1 MSINGF
7 ESEKLDVTC
16 GVPQGSTLGPL
27 LFLIY
32 INDLRLSLKFSTA
45 SHFADDTCII
55 YQSKKWKTLE
65 SDLNHD
71 LKLCSEWLNAN
82 RLSLNVDKTK
92 LLLFHSKKKKMDYEI
107 CIKINGSKLNPSDHV
122 KYLGIFLDKNLAWDY
137 HISQLSNKLSRSN
150 GVMYKLR
157 KYIPKQTLLSV
168 YYSIFYSHLIYA
180 CQVWSLTTQHNIDTI
195 KILQKKC
202 VRIINFASFN
212 GHTNILFNSDKL
224 LKFQDSIKFEQMK
237 LVFEF
242 KTNTLPLDLNN
253 LFQEN
258 KEINCHL
265 TRNVAKRVIHPTN
278 SN

>member
-1 MSINGF
+1 
-7 ESEKLDVTC
+7 
-16 GVPQGSTLGPL
+16 
-27 LFLIY
+27 
-32 INDLRLSLKFSTA
+32 
-45 SHFADDTCII
+45 
-55 YQSKKWKTLE
+55 
-65 SDLNHD
+65 
-71 LKLCSEWLNAN
+71 
-82 RLSLNVDKTK
+82 
-92 LLLFHSKKKKMDYEI
+92 MDYEI

-122 KYLGIFLDKNLAWDY
+122 KYLGIFLGKNLAWDY

-168 YYSIFYSHLIYA
+168 YYSIFYSHLTYA

-195 KILQKKC
+195 KILHTKC
-202 VRIINFASFN
+202 VRIINFAPFN

-224 LKFQDSIKFEQMK
+224 LKFQDIIKFEQMK

-258 KEINCHL
+258 KEINGHL
-265 TRNVAKRVIHPTN
+265 TRNVAKKGLYIPQIRTKSYGSRSLKYSAAVLWNNHLKYDDRINTFTN
-278 SN
+278 LKNLKNI

>member
-1 MSINGF
+1 MWHAGF
-7 ESEKLDVTC
+7 LRGQPWAPSSSSYI
-16 GVPQGSTLGPL
+16 ST
-27 LFLIY
+27 
-32 INDLRLSLKFSTA
+32 DLRLSLKFSTA
-45 SHFADDTCII
+45 SHFADDICII
-55 YQSKKWKTLE
+55 YQSKKLKTLG

-92 LLLFHSKKKKMDYEI
+92 LLLFHSKKKKKKMDYEI

-168 YYSIFYSHLIYA
+168 YYSIFYYSHLTYA

-195 KILQKKC
+195 KILQKKKC
-202 VRIINFASFN
+202 
-212 GHTNILFNSDKL
+212 
-224 LKFQDSIKFEQMK
+224 
-237 LVFEF
+237 
-242 KTNTLPLDLNN
+242 
-253 LFQEN
+253 EN
-258 KEINCHL
+258 Y
-265 TRNVAKRVIHPTN
+265 
-278 SN
+278 